1 MRMGYLNEGVVS
13 AARGDIINTKNE
25 IASHIATAVQN
36 MGFPEPDTE
45 FSNSTDDNS
54 VVMIELGSTV
64 GIPISQIVMIEV
76 IADDDITIRVPS
88 MLSEI
93 INIHDYYKLKSH
105 EEAILALNQI
115 KSKIKNFSK

>member
-1 MRMGYLNEGVVS
+1 MRIGYLSEGIIS
-13 AARGDIINTKNE
+13 TARGDIINTKNE
-25 IASHIATAVQN
+25 IASYIATAAQN

-54 VVMIELGSTV
+54 VVMIELGNTA

-88 MLSEI
+88 MLSEV

-105 EEAILALNQI
+105 EEAILALDQI